1 MKPEP
6 RPSLLRRNPDATR
19 RKGPCPLTQDLGG
32 TWLMDHHQ
40 ADTSPLA
47 RAESK
52 EHMLGAWR
60 RVTLVAALTG
70 SAAIAAQLAGVVPA
84 QAATPAITV
93 AATSSNST
101 VTGDVFVYFLGGK
114 YGSARIHGTITGAT
128 TGEVATLYA
137 QRFPYTTAAKP
148 ARSITLTATGPTTA
162 YSFTVAPTLATRY
175 QVKVFARKS
184 ATTPLATSPRQNLYV
199 VSNGYY
205 TGGKTCGG
213 PACRE
218 TFHNYI
224 VVPSSTL
231 RVEMSKPLY
240 PYFGI
245 NLSATGT
252 PPEPRWIYLNAG
264 HPSVSGARQISASE
278 FEITVTFS
286 FTIGND
292 GYYFDW
298 AACAKDTLSADGLGL
313 PGSHGCGARRIPRTI
328 SYIG

>member
-1 MKPEP
+1 MPP
-6 RPSLLRRNPDATR
+6 VR
-19 RKGPCPLTQDLGG
+19 Q
-32 TWLMDHHQ
+32 M
-40 ADTSPLA
+40 SPLA

-52 EHMLGAWR
+52 EDMFRAWR
-60 RVTLVAALTG
+60 RVALVAALTG
-70 SAAIAAQLAGVVPA
+70 SAAVAAQLAGVVPA
-84 QAATPAITV
+84 QAAATPAITV
-93 AATSSNST
+93 AATSRNAA

-148 ARSITLTATGPTTA
+148 VRSVTLSAAGPRTA

-175 QVKVFARKS
+175 QVKLFARKS
-184 ATTPLATSPRQNLYV
+184 ATTPLATSPRRNLYV

-218 TFHNYI
+218 TFRSYT
-224 VVPSSTL
+224 VVPSSAL
-231 RVEMSKPLY
+231 GAEMSKPFY

-245 NLSATGT
+245 NLSATST
-252 PPEPRWIYLNAG
+252 PPPPRWLYLNAG
-264 HPSVSGARQISASE
+264 NPGVSGARRISASE

-286 FTIGND
+286 FTTGGD
-292 GYYFDW
+292 GYYFEW
-298 AACAKDTLSADGLGL
+298 VACAKDTLSTDGLGL
-313 PGSHGCGARRIPRTI
+313 PGSHGCGAHRIRRTI
-328 SYIG
+328 SYLG

>member
-1 MKPEP
+1 MV
-6 RPSLLRRNPDATR
+6 
-19 RKGPCPLTQDLGG
+19 
-32 TWLMDHHQ
+32 DHRH

-52 EHMLGAWR
+52 EHMFGAWR
-60 RVTLVAALTG
+60 RGALVATLTG
-70 SAAIAAQLAGVVPA
+70 SAAIAAQLAAVVPA
-84 QAATPAITV
+84 QAATPAVTV
-93 AATSSNST
+93 AATSRNPA

-148 ARSITLTATGPTTA
+148 VSSITLNATGPATA
-162 YSFTVAPTLATRY
+162 YSFTVTPTLATRY

-199 VSNGYY
+199 ASNGYY

-218 TFHNYI
+218 TFHTYI
-224 VVPSSTL
+224 VVPSPTL
-231 RVEMSKPLY
+231 AVEMSKPLY

-252 PPEPRWIYLNAG
+252 PPQPRWIYLNAG

-278 FEITVTFS
+278 FEITVMFS
-286 FTIGND
+286 FTVGND

-298 AACAKDTLSADGLGL
+298 AACEKDTLSTDGLGL
-313 PGSHGCGARRIPRTI
+313 PGSHGCGAHRILGTI
-328 SYIG
+328 SYLG

>member
-1 MKPEP
+1 M
-6 RPSLLRRNPDATR
+6 LR
-19 RKGPCPLTQDLGG
+19 
-32 TWLMDHHQ
+32 
-40 ADTSPLA
+40 
-47 RAESK
+47 
-52 EHMLGAWR
+52 AWR
-60 RVTLVAALTG
+60 RVTLVAALIG
-70 SAAIAAQLAGVVPA
+70 SAAIAVQLAAVVPA
-84 QAATPAITV
+84 QAATPAVTV
-93 AATSSNST
+93 AATSSNP
-101 VTGDVFVYFLGGK
+101 VITGDVFVYFLGGQ
-114 YGSARIHGTITGAT
+114 YGRARIHGTITGAT

-137 QRFPYTTAAKP
+137 QRFPYSTAAKP
-148 ARSITLTATGPTTA
+148 VSSITLSATGPRTA

-184 ATTPLATSPRQNLYV
+184 ATTPLARSARQNLYV

-218 TFHNYI
+218 TFHTYV

-231 RVEMSKPLY
+231 SVEMRKPFY

-245 NLSATGT
+245 NLSTTGT
-252 PPEPRWIYLNAG
+252 PAPPRWLYLNAG
-264 HPSVSGARQISASE
+264 NPSVSSARRISASE

-298 AACAKDTLSADGLGL
+298 ATCAKDTLSTDGLGL
-313 PGSHGCGARRIPRTI
+313 PGSRGCGAHRIRRTVN
-328 SYIG
+328 YLG